1 VIATQRG
8 VVLSPH
14 DDGDILK
21 SDFARLDAASDLQAT
36 ADLLAVVGSY
46 FARLDAASDLQ
57 ATADLLAVVGSYFA
71 SLDAAFN
78 LHASDRLVVLQLH
91 SASFYVC
98 LDSHLATLLLLYLG
112 EVQLILVKFKL
123 RPAFTFVLVLILV
136 TSLWF

>member
-1 VIATQRG
+1 MIATQRG

-21 SDFARLDAASDLQAT
+21 SDFAS
-36 ADLLAVVGSY
+36 
-46 FARLDAASDLQ
+46 LDAASDLQ

-78 LHASDRLVVLQLH
+78 LYASDRLVVLQLH

-98 LDSHLATLLLLYLG
+98 LDSHLATLLYCT
-112 EVQLILVKFKL
+112 LVKFNL
-123 RPAFTFVLVLILV
+123 
-136 TSLWF
+136 SW

>member
-21 SDFARLDAASDLQAT
+21 SDFASLDVCL
-36 ADLLAVVGSY
+36 
-46 FARLDAASDLQ
+46 DLQ

-71 SLDAAFN
+71 SLDAAFD

-98 LDSHLATLLLLYLG
+98 LDSHLT
-112 EVQLILVKFKL
+112 V
-123 RPAFTFVLVLILV
+123 
-136 TSLWF
+136 SLSLCSFQFLKDEISGRWRAELAHR